1 MSIVVLQ
8 CQGPKKCFA
17 QNPDDKFPVCGAS
30 GLLVND
36 RGQHMARVRVHAGYH
51 PCDLVPICGHHGP
64 AKATAGAAVVRVQRG
79 PVAFRPYQPSGWS
92 EELRLKRPLGRGR
105 RPGRRTVACTETRD
119 DGERWKDQP
128 LVI

>member
-1 MSIVVLQ
+1 MRLCWRWGAKQ
-8 CQGPKKCFA
+8 LGPRCQVGRRQGGASNTPLSLI
-17 QNPDDKFPVCGAS
+17 PVCGAC

-79 PVAFRPYQPSGWS
+79 PVAFRPYQPLAMEW
-92 EELRLKRPLGRGR
+92 GRG
-105 RPGRRTVACTETRD
+105 GGMKC
-119 DGERWKDQP
+119 
-128 LVI
+128 